1 MPRSSHRHVLGA
13 SVLAATLG
21 LAASPGCV
29 SKKDHEA
36 LQAELDQTRGA
47 LEGQVAER
55 NARIGELEGQLED
68 ERTNAQKQKAQMEQ
82 FLAEREK
89 ELMMMEQQRL
99 ELETKLAELLKDRSK
114 LKASV
119 AEMEEALADLNKRK
133 LQAEKR
139 LAAYREMLDRFKP
152 LIDAGKLKVKIVDG
166 RMVLELPTD
175 ILFASGSARLSD
187 EGAEALTE
195 VGKVLADL
203 PDRHFQI
210 EGHTDNVPI
219 RSKRYK
225 NNWELASGRAQVVL
239 ATLLDAGVAPTQLSA
254 ASYGEHKPT
263 VPNDSDANKA
273 RNRRIEIA
281 VVPDLSDLPG
291 FDELTKLGGS

>member
-1 MPRSSHRHVLGA
+1 MIRSAHRHLLGA
-13 SVLAATLG
+13 GVVLAALG
-21 LAASPGCV
+21 FAAIPGCV

-36 LQAELDQTRGA
+36 LQAELDQTRSE
-47 LEGQVAER
+47 LEGQVADR
-55 NARIGELEGQLED
+55 DTRIGELETQIED
-68 ERTNAQKQKAQMEQ
+68 ERTSFQKQKAQMEQ

-89 ELMMMEQQRL
+89 ELMMMEQQRVDL
-99 ELETKLAELLKDRSK
+99 ESKLAELLKDRSK

-119 AEMEEALADLNKRK
+119 DEMEKALADLNKRK

-187 EGAEALTE
+187 DGREALTE
-195 VGKVLADL
+195 VGKVLAEL
-203 PDRHFQI
+203 PDRRFQI

-225 NNWELASGRAQVVL
+225 NNWELAAGRAQVVL
-239 ATLLDAGVAPTQLSA
+239 DTLLDAGVAPTQVSA
-254 ASYGEHKPT
+254 ASYGEHKPAA
-263 VPNDSDANKA
+263 PNDTDANKA
-273 RNRRIEIA
+273 KNRRIEIA